1 MSRFTGKQVVTM
13 VACVCA
19 AVVLAPVG
27 VMAATGQLVN
37 ITDPTNANR
46 KAKVGSS
53 GTVYTESRAGV
64 VDHSFSS
71 YQETVTD
78 VITHPVYE
86 ITAPNR
92 IAITE
97 ATFTLHGDNSASTNH
112 VRIYSRVRTSGTAN
126 CQTGTGW
133 TSPKTLRSVVV
144 RAGSTVQLQFNGP
157 PLISQTPG
165 AGQKV
170 CIGFQQTKWTG
181 STDLDAGLTGYT
193 FQ

>member
-1 MSRFTGKQVVTM
+1 MSRFSSNQIVTM
-13 VACVCA
+13 VVAVAA

-37 ITDPTNANR
+37 IVDPGNASR
-46 KAKVGSS
+46 QVRVGSD
-53 GTVYTESRAGV
+53 GTLFVESRPGV
-64 VDHSFSS
+64 VPHSFSTMH
-71 YQETVTD
+71 ETITD

-86 ITAPNR
+86 IAAPTR

-97 ATFTLHGDNSASTNH
+97 ATFTLHGDNTASTNH

-144 RAGSTVQLQFNGP
+144 RAGSTVQLVFNGP
-157 PLISQTPG
+157 PLISQTPA

-181 STDLDAGLTGYT
+181 STDLDVGVTGYT
-193 FQ
+193 FI